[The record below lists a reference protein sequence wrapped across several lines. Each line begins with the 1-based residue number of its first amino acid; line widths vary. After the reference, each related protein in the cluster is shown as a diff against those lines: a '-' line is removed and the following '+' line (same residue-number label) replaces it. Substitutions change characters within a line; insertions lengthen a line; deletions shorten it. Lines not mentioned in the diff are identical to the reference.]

1 MVGNCRLVIVH
12 SEQVLCE
19 EVLYQ
24 SQEQLAPVE
33 EAVSQT
39 PYSSVFFVLTQ
50 GVHKPVKPGI
60 RKDFSEHG
68 KLGEVCEN
76 SGKNCNK
83 QSSFSSSF
91 KYLCKTAVDWV
102 NRIITISG
110 SSVPAQ

>member
-39 PYSSVFFVLTQ
+39 PYSCVFL
-50 GVHKPVKPGI
+50 
-60 RKDFSEHG
+60 S
-68 KLGEVCEN
+68 
-76 SGKNCNK
+76 
-83 QSSFSSSF
+83 
-91 KYLCKTAVDWV
+91 
-102 NRIITISG
+102 
-110 SSVPAQ
+110 